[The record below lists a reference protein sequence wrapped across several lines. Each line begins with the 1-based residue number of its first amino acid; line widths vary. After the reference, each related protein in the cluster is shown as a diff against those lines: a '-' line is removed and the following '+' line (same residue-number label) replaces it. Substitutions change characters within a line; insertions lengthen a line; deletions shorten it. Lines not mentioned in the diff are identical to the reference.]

1 MNDRKRDQ
9 NGYGRIGRKLSS
21 DPSLADKVKRILKN
35 YQRNDEELYKKFDLE
50 CRMLAL
56 DEIFLP
62 RNKTTYEWIL
72 RALQEK
78 NIKCKGWMDDWN
90 GKFEIRFQG

>member
-1 MNDRKRDQ
+1 MTEEEVKAVMDALAGNPVVT
-9 NGYGRIGRKLSS
+9 S
-21 DPSLADKVKRILKN
+21 SLANEVKRILKN

-50 CRMLAL
+50 CRMLDL

-72 RALQEK
+72 GALQEK